1 MAVPVSGVAFDS
13 RKVKPGFVFIAV
25 KGLSTDGHDYIQQA
39 INAGCSAV
47 VAEKL
52 PADNL
57 SVTWATVADSSKALG
72 VIASNFFDQPS
83 AKLKLVGVTGTNG
96 KTTVTTLLYKLFSGM
111 GYPCGMLSTVVNKI
125 VDKDIPSTDRK
136 SVV

>member
-1 MAVPVSGVAFDS
+1 MKALQDILYQVHLTGSGGDMAVPVSGVAFDS

-57 SVTWATVADSSKALG
+57 SV
-72 VIASNFFDQPS
+72 
-83 AKLKLVGVTGTNG
+83 
-96 KTTVTTLLYKLFSGM
+96 
-111 GYPCGMLSTVVNKI
+111 KI
-125 VDKDIPSTDRK
+125 GRAHV
-136 SVV
+136 